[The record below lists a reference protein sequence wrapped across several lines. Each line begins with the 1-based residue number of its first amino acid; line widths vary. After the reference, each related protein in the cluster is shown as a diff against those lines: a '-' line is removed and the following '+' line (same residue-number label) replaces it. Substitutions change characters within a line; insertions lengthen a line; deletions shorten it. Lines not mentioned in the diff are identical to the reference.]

1 MSCFQVLPSNII
13 VRPYKV
19 VETEARGFFK
29 QLLSGI
35 ACIHANGFCHR
46 DVKPE
51 NCMVE
56 CATGTLKIIDFGG
69 APTSSATWCTGA
81 RHAIHHIV
89 YRVLA
94 TSSST

>member
-35 ACIHANGFCHR
+35 ACIHDNGFCHR
-46 DVKPE
+46 DIKPE
-51 NCMVE
+51 NCMVRPGRY
-56 CATGTLKIIDFGG
+56 CSPHH
-69 APTSSATWCTGA
+69 PTHFQPSFTELRG
-81 RHAIHHIV
+81 
-89 YRVLA
+89 LL
-94 TSSST
+94 